1 MEEEANQPAV
11 VDQNQADAPAAPA
24 LAAENETTVP
34 LLMQGR
40 IPLPK
45 QLPVTGSLAQHWRE
59 WKQIWTSYEILSN
72 LQVRDNKYRIATFIT
87 CIGADA
93 LRIYN
98 SLPFALTT
106 RTSLKVLA
114 AMEKYCL
121 GETNVIYER
130 FVFNQ
135 RAQQEG
141 ETFDQF
147 LTALK
152 ELAKTCNF
160 AAMHDELVRDR
171 IVVGVK
177 DYSVRKLLL
186 QKKNLTLQECADMC
200 RASESTN
207 EQMKVMTAKDTVHA
221 LQAQAQRKKKAAES
235 GRQERA
241 KASGKPQ
248 ECKYCGTSHHKGA
261 RYCKAYGKQCQACGK
276 MNHYTRMCKSKPLDK
291 TNSTRKMSRLHT
303 MKHEDDYRSENETY
317 SSDVSHNEYALTL
330 TLSLVHNKTPTLS

>member
-1 MEEEANQPAV
+1 M
-11 VDQNQADAPAAPA
+11 
-24 LAAENETTVP
+24 
-34 LLMQGR
+34 
-40 IPLPK
+40 PK
-45 QLPVTGSLAQHWRE
+45 QLPVTGNLAQHWRD

-72 LQVRDNKYRIATFIT
+72 LQVRDNKYRIATCIT

-98 SLPFALTT
+98 SLPFDNDEDK
-106 RTSLKVLA
+106 SDMDKVLA

-135 RAQQEG
+135 RAQQDE

-177 DYSVRKLLL
+177 DYSVRKLFL

-207 EQMKVMTAKDTVHA
+207 EKMKVMTSKETVHA
-221 LQAQAQRKKKAAES
+221 LQAQAQRKKAAES
-235 GRQERA
+235 WRQERA
-241 KASGKPQ
+241 KSSDKPQ
-248 ECKYCGTSHHKGA
+248 ECKYCGKSHDKGA

-276 MNHYTRMCKSKPLDK
+276 MNHYTRMCKSKPLDRG
-291 TNSTRKMSRLHT
+291 N
-303 MKHEDDYRSENETY
+303 
-317 SSDVSHNEYALTL
+317 
-330 TLSLVHNKTPTLS
+330 

>member
-1 MEEEANQPAV
+1 MEEEANQPAI

-24 LAAENETTVP
+24 LAAENEAAVP

-45 QLPVTGSLAQHWRE
+45 QLPVTGNLAQHWRE

-98 SLPFALTT
+98 SLPFANDEDK
-106 RTSLKVLA
+106 SEMDKVLA
-114 AMEKYCL
+114 AMEEYCL

-147 LTALK
+147 LYGI
-152 ELAKTCNF
+152 E
-160 AAMHDELVRDR
+160 
-171 IVVGVK
+171 
-177 DYSVRKLLL
+177 
-186 QKKNLTLQECADMC
+186 
-200 RASESTN
+200 RASEDVQLRSYARRAGTRQN
-207 EQMKVMTAKDTVHA
+207 CGWSQG
-221 LQAQAQRKKKAAES
+221 LQRAE
-235 GRQERA
+235 
-241 KASGKPQ
+241 
-248 ECKYCGTSHHKGA
+248 
-261 RYCKAYGKQCQACGK
+261 
-276 MNHYTRMCKSKPLDK
+276 
-291 TNSTRKMSRLHT
+291 
-303 MKHEDDYRSENETY
+303 
-317 SSDVSHNEYALTL
+317 
-330 TLSLVHNKTPTLS
+330 TPPTEEEPHSPGMRRHV